1 VKKVTATINL
11 VFSSTLWQNIFSMKN
26 FPIQKAFTFLE
37 PGPVVLV
44 TTVDKNRS
52 NILTLSWTMVIDFT
66 PHFAFMTG
74 PWNFSCNALM
84 KNRECVIAIPTFEL
98 AKKAV
103 QIGSCSGVE
112 VDKFKK
118 FRLTALEAA
127 SVKAPLIEECYA
139 NIECRIID
147 HIKKHNIFILDGVEA
162 WVNDKQKAPCFF
174 HAVGDGRFII
184 DGEKINHRK
193 IMLDK
198 IPAGV

>member
-1 VKKVTATINL
+1 MKK
-11 VFSSTLWQNIFSMKN
+11 
-26 FPIQKAFTFLE
+26 FPIEKAFTFLE

-44 TTVDKNRS
+44 TTVDGNRA
-52 NILTLSWTMVIDFT
+52 NILTLSWTMVLDFT
-66 PHFAFMTG
+66 PRFAFMTG
-74 PWNFSCNALM
+74 PWNFSCNALL
-84 KNRECVIAIPTFEL
+84 KNRECVITIPTVEL

-103 QIGSCSGVE
+103 QIGSCSGAE
-112 VDKFKK
+112 IDKFKK

-127 SVKAPLIEECYA
+127 AVKAPLIEECYA

-147 HIKKHNIFILDGVEA
+147 HIKKHNIFVLEGVQA

-193 IMLDK
+193 IMLAK

>member
-1 VKKVTATINL
+1 MKK
-11 VFSSTLWQNIFSMKN
+11 

-44 TTVDKNRS
+44 TTADENRS

-66 PHFAFMTG
+66 PRFAFMTG
-74 PWNFSCNALM
+74 PWNFSCNALL
-84 KNRECVIAIPTFEL
+84 KNRECVIAIPTVEL
-98 AKKAV
+98 TKKAV
-103 QIGSCSGVE
+103 QIGSCSGAGI
-112 VDKFKK
+112 DKFKK
-118 FRLTALEAA
+118 FRLTALEAT

-147 HIKKHNIFILDGVEA
+147 HIKKHNIFILEGVEA

-174 HAVGDGRFII
+174 HAVGDGRFIV

-193 IMLDK
+193 IMLSK

>member
-1 VKKVTATINL
+1 MKK
-11 VFSSTLWQNIFSMKN
+11 
-26 FPIQKAFTFLE
+26 FPIEKAFTFLE

-44 TTVDKNRS
+44 TTADGNRT
-52 NILTLSWTMVIDFT
+52 NILTLSWTMVLDFT
-66 PHFAFMTG
+66 PRFAFMTG
-74 PWNFSCNALM
+74 PWNYSCNALL
-84 KNRECVIAIPTFEL
+84 KNRECVIAIPTVEL

-103 QIGSCSGVE
+103 QIGSCSGAE

-147 HIKKHNIFILDGVEA
+147 HIKKHNIFVLEGVEA

-174 HAVGDGRFII
+174 HAVGDGRFIV

-193 IMLDK
+193 IMLAK

>member
-1 VKKVTATINL
+1 MKK
-11 VFSSTLWQNIFSMKN
+11 

-44 TTVDKNRS
+44 TTVDENRS
-52 NILTLSWTMVIDFT
+52 NILTLSWTMVLDFT
-66 PHFAFMTG
+66 PRFAFMTG
-74 PWNFSCNALM
+74 PWNFSCGALL
-84 KNRECVIAIPTFEL
+84 KNRECVIAIPTVEL
-98 AKKAV
+98 AKKTV
-103 QIGSCSGVE
+103 QIGSCSGAG

-118 FRLTALEAA
+118 FKLTALEAA
-127 SVKAPLIEECYA
+127 SVKAPLIAECYA
-139 NIECRIID
+139 NIECRIVD

-174 HAVGDGRFII
+174 HAVGDGRFIV

-193 IMLDK
+193 IMIDK

>member
-1 VKKVTATINL
+1 MKK
-11 VFSSTLWQNIFSMKN
+11 
-26 FPIQKAFTFLE
+26 FPIEKAFTFLE

-44 TTVDKNRS
+44 TTVDGNRA
-52 NILTLSWTMVIDFT
+52 NILTLSWTMVLDFT
-66 PHFAFMTG
+66 PRFAFMTG
-74 PWNFSCNALM
+74 PWNFSCNALL
-84 KNRECVIAIPTFEL
+84 KNRECVIAIPTVEL

-103 QIGSCSGVE
+103 QIGSCSGAE
-112 VDKFKK
+112 IDKFKK

-147 HIKKHNIFILDGVEA
+147 HIKKHNIFVLEGVQA

-174 HAVGDGRFII
+174 HAVGDGRFIV

-193 IMLDK
+193 IMLAK

>member
-1 VKKVTATINL
+1 
-11 VFSSTLWQNIFSMKN
+11 MKE

-44 TTVDKNRS
+44 TTFDENRS
-52 NILTLSWTMVIDFT
+52 NILTLSWTMVLDFT
-66 PHFAFMTG
+66 PRFAFMTG
-74 PWNFSCNALM
+74 PWNFSCRALL
-84 KNRECVIAIPTFEL
+84 KNRECVIAIPTVEL
-98 AKKAV
+98 AKKTV
-103 QIGSCSGVE
+103 QIGSCSGTE

-118 FRLTALEAA
+118 FKLTALEAS

-174 HAVGDGRFII
+174 HAVGDGRFIV

-193 IMLDK
+193 IMVEK